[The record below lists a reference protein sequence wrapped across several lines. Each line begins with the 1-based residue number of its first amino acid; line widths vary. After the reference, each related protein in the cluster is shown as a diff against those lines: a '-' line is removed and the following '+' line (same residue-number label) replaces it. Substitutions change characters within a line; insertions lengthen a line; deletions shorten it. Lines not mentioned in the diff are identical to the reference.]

1 MEEQNLH
8 WRDERRGEYALDGR
22 VMLVRWLAI
31 LLVLMAVNVFLVGGI
46 LRLTHYGYDSAEAV
60 LADYP
65 DYTLL
70 DSHAEEDLH
79 AWLLEKDGKAIVLTT
94 EKHFLFDS
102 WRLVSELPAEPYPPT
117 IQCHNYSLTLTI
129 GEEGIVFFSLLKL
142 GFRNQTLTLGADI
155 MIPLLVMGWAFGLL
169 ALEAAMFFGL
179 KKLRSM

>member
-1 MEEQNLH
+1 MDEQNLH

-46 LRLTHYGYDSAEAV
+46 LRLTHYGYDTVEAV

-65 DYTLL
+65 GYTLL

-79 AWLLEKDGKAIVLTT
+79 VWLLEKDGFSIVLTM

-102 WRLVSELPAEPYPPT
+102 WRLVSELPAQAYPPT

-129 GEEGIVFFSLLKL
+129 GEEGIIFFSLLKL

-155 MIPLLVMGWAFGLL
+155 MIPMVVLGWAMGLL
-169 ALEAAMFFGL
+169 ALEAAVFFGIR
-179 KKLRSM
+179 KLRSM

>member
-8 WRDERRGEYALDGR
+8 WRDERREEYALDGR

-31 LLVLMAVNVFLVGGI
+31 GLILMAANVFLVGGI
-46 LRLTHYGYDSAEAV
+46 LRLTHYRYDAAEAV
-60 LADYP
+60 LEDYAGFS
-65 DYTLL
+65 LL
-70 DSHAEEDLH
+70 DSHGEADLQTF
-79 AWLLEKDGKAIVLTT
+79 LLESGEETIVLTM

-102 WRLVSELPAEPYPPT
+102 WRLVSELPAEAYPPT

-129 GEEGIVFFSLLKL
+129 GEEGIIFFSLLKL
-142 GFRNQTLTLGADI
+142 GFRNQTLTLGVDI

-169 ALEAAMFFGL
+169 ALEAAMFFGM